1 MKSSGKSKKFKFRIT
16 DRSKKILTIVLAV
29 AVVILI
35 VMTAAQKLGNMTV
48 STFTADV
55 KTYFM
60 SLGSGDGY
68 PYEISAGK
76 VKNITVNNSNL
87 NLLLDDKTISLTSSA
102 KEIMP
107 KSHTYSN
114 PVMKSKG
121 SKMIVFD
128 LDSGKFR
135 VQRGSDTVIEKSLDK
150 NIMAAAIGSK
160 GNYAVATYGKDAQSV
175 LTVYDKNGK
184 EKFSWNFSDERITDT
199 DLSPNGKYAAVA
211 AIKALNGE
219 ISSKLYVFNL
229 SKADEY
235 TACFDYGGTTLL
247 KVNYIKG
254 NNIVAVGDNL
264 KSYIKNNTNRQ
275 DDLKFNSDKLHNYCV
290 SQDGSSVLALSKYG
304 SSSLSTLSFYNSS
317 NKERFT
323 VDFDKEIRSVD
334 TDGKYVAVLF
344 DSEVKTFNN
353 RGKQVGTIYFTGE
366 PKRVTVDGGR
376 TYILT
381 GVNIKSYKTRG
392 TTDERQVS
400 K

>member
-1 MKSSGKSKKFKFRIT
+1 MKSSGKSKKFKLRIT

-102 KEIMP
+102 KEIMQ

-175 LTVYDKNGK
+175 LTVYNKNGK
-184 EKFSWNFSDERITDT
+184 EKFAWNFSDERITDI

-235 TACFDYGGTTLL
+235 AACFDYGGTTLL

-344 DSEVKTFNN
+344 DSEVKTFNK

>member
-1 MKSSGKSKKFKFRIT
+1 MKSSGKSKKFKLRIT

-175 LTVYDKNGK
+175 LTVYNKNGK
-184 EKFSWNFSDERITDT
+184 EKFAWNFSDERITD
-199 DLSPNGKYAAVA
+199 
-211 AIKALNGE
+211 I
-219 ISSKLYVFNL
+219 
-229 SKADEY
+229 
-235 TACFDYGGTTLL
+235 
-247 KVNYIKG
+247 
-254 NNIVAVGDNL
+254 
-264 KSYIKNNTNRQ
+264 
-275 DDLKFNSDKLHNYCV
+275 
-290 SQDGSSVLALSKYG
+290 
-304 SSSLSTLSFYNSS
+304 
-317 NKERFT
+317 
-323 VDFDKEIRSVD
+323 DFR
-334 TDGKYVAVLF
+334 
-344 DSEVKTFNN
+344 
-353 RGKQVGTIYFTGE
+353 
-366 PKRVTVDGGR
+366 R
-376 TYILT
+376 TENMPQLPQL
-381 GVNIKSYKTRG
+381 RL
-392 TTDERQVS
+392 
-400 K
+400 